1 MKKSLEESCFICRL
15 CRRRF
20 TYDEMSEEH
29 YPAKSTGNNDIVELD
44 LVKLI
49 DTFQSGIAQQKIKK
63 QVELGHAVEDAAGKY
78 FDEELTNS
86 LYPKG
91 RTSRTLCRRCNT
103 FLGKYDEA
111 YLRFFNAYGAP
122 NIIKGFQKKT
132 KIQIMKSIY
141 GKFLSVPEALD
152 ADFDFLDFI
161 RDETIEEYHGIWHLY
176 FVQRDFSSDLMG
188 FADIRT
194 GKMEFD
200 EGVVYELSDERFI
213 FDLMNFEKHDCF
225 PMNSI
230 LDIFKNNYALIKGTG
245 ENGGYHAQLLM
256 GDLLGPLLKE
266 E

>member
-1 MKKSLEESCFICRL
+1 MATDCKCRL
-15 CRRRF
+15 CQQSF
-20 TYDEMSEEH
+20 SDDNMSEEH
-29 YPAKSTGNNDIVELD
+29 YPAKSTGNNDIVKLD
-44 LVKLI
+44 IVKLI
-49 DTFQSGIAQQKIKK
+49 DTCQSGIAQKKIKK
-63 QVELGHAVEDAAGKY
+63 QVELGHTVEDAAGIF
-78 FDEELTNS
+78 FDEELSNS
-86 LYPKG
+86 LFPKG
-91 RTSRTLCRRCNT
+91 RTSRTLCRQCNT

-122 NIIKGFQKKT
+122 SIIKGFQKKT
-132 KIQIMKSIY
+132 RIQIMKSIY

-152 ADFDFLDFI
+152 ADFDFLSFI
-161 RDETIEEYHGIWHLY
+161 RDETIEEYHGIWRLY

-230 LDIFKNNYALIKGTG
+230 LDILKNNYALIKGTG

-256 GDLLGPLLKE
+256 GDLLGPLLD
-266 E
+266 